1 MKNGTFIISLD
12 FELYWGYLGITDYN
26 KQFKRFYQT
35 RDIASEMIK
44 LFEKNEMKVTWSTV
58 GFLMVENSKELNE
71 LTHHIAKPKYSR
83 RELDNYFNFNHVVE
97 EENFCEGVFFANDIV
112 EELKNSKYQ
121 TIGTHSFSHYYCL
134 EDGQTVHEF
143 ADDLRIAKEIADEK
157 GIEMSS
163 IVFPRNQ
170 FDRDYLNL
178 LKKYGIDTYRGT
190 PDHLIFRPRRHDNY
204 FIRGMRLVDTYLN
217 ITGNLTHEH
226 PSPYEELYNIKAS
239 RFLKPQ
245 NKTNRVMRA
254 LQLRRIK
261 NEMTAAAKNNHYYHI
276 WWHPH
281 NFSVSPEENFRFLE
295 DIIDHFKTLEKEY
308 NFSSESMESYVEK
321 VRA

>member
-12 FELYWGYLGITDYN
+12 FELYWGYLAITDYN
-26 KQFKRFYQT
+26 KEFERFYQV
-35 RDIASEMIK
+35 RDLASKMIRV
-44 LFEKNEMKVTWSTV
+44 FDENEIKVSWSTV
-58 GFLMVENSKELNE
+58 GFLMLDDSKRLNA
-71 LTHHIAKPKYSR
+71 LIPHIDKPEYKR
-83 RELDNYFNFNHVVE
+83 RELDNYFNFTHVIE
-97 EENFCEGVFFANDIV
+97 EDNFREGVFFASELV

-134 EDGQTVHEF
+134 EDGQTVREF
-143 ADDLRIAKEIADEK
+143 ADDLRMAKEIADEK
-157 GIEMSS
+157 GIEMRS

-178 LKKYGIDTYRGT
+178 LKEYGIDIYRGT

-217 ITGNLTHEH
+217 ITGNQTHDH
-226 PSPYEELYNIKAS
+226 PSPYEELFDIKAS

-245 NKTNRVMRA
+245 NGTPRVLRS

-261 NEMTAAAKNNHYYHI
+261 NEMTAAAKNNHYYHL

-281 NFSVSPEENFRFLE
+281 NFSVSPEENFRFLDE
-295 DIIDHFKTLEKEY
+295 IIDHFKVLERKY
-308 NFSSESMESYVEK
+308 GFSSESMESYVEK